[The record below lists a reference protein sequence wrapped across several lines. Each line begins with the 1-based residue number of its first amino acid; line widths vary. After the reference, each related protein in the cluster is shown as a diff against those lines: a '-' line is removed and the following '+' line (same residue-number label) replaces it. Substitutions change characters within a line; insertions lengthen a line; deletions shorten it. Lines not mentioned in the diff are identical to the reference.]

1 MEERITMLNDFFC
14 NGIEKCDEYED
25 YLTHTIGVLGIG
37 LMASHAMH
45 ELYWKMEPKERLSM
59 DNWHD
64 YFVSKEIKFHL

>member
-1 MEERITMLNDFFC
+1 M
-14 NGIEKCDEYED
+14 
-25 YLTHTIGVLGIG
+25 IGVLGVG

-45 ELYWKMEPKERLSM
+45 ELYWKMEPKERFSM